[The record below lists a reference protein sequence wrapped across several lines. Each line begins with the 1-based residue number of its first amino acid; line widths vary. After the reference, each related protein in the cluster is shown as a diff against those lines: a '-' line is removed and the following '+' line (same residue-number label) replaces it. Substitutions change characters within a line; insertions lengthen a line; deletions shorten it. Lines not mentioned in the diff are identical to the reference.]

1 MNDDINYPI
10 YYRNS
15 MENFKNLFG
24 FKRKSEA
31 PDPMTPKY
39 IKEDGTKVIETYS
52 ELGKVVYEINPKGLL
67 IMRSYLG
74 EYKLIA
80 DYARKANLEIGHRYD
95 NYNQVVYEFNSLY
108 DEHNK
113 LAKKIETDY
122 EYYDNGVRSKE
133 ITYITPGEVKTEL
146 QYDENGKQTGKI
158 EQRGSVKTYFDKDN
172 KPYKRE
178 IDKGSGGIITEDL

>member
-1 MNDDINYPI
+1 MNDDINYLI
-10 YYRNS
+10 YYRSS
-15 MENFKNLFG
+15 MESFKNLFG
-24 FKRKSEA
+24 FKKKSE
-31 PDPMTPKY
+31 DPMIPKY

-52 ELGKVVYEINPKGLL
+52 ELGKVVYEINPRGLL

-74 EYKLIA
+74 EYKLLA

-95 NYNQVVYEFNSLY
+95 NYNQIVYEFNSLY

-113 LAKKIETDY
+113 LAKKIEINY
-122 EYYDNGVRSKE
+122 EYYDNGIKSKE
-133 ITYITPGEVKTEL
+133 TTYITPAEVKTEIN
-146 QYDENGKQTGKI
+146 YDTNGKQTDKI

-178 IDKGSGGIITEDL
+178 IDKGSGGVISEDL